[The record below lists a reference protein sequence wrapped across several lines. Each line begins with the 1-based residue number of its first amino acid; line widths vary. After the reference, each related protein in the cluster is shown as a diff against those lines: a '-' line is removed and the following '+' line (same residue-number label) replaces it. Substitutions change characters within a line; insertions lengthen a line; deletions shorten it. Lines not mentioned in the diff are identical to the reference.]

1 MHLVSN
7 DSRKE
12 DNSGSEPI
20 LSQSNIL
27 QHSGEESPS
36 SRETKSSG
44 RDCDVHVAESES
56 TRIDEICHLVNP
68 HRPQCRICLDIG
80 GEDLIAPCDC
90 KGTQKYVHRSCLDNW
105 RSTMVNARFS
115 PANPFPD
122 LHSDVC
128 RTLRPGKIM
137 SALLMFIYNLTL
149 QAFCRAMFILRANVP
164 ADRCWLRL
172 KFLFLVAR
180 DHTFIFAIFNLI
192 FAFLGFL
199 VFKLSGVEL
208 REFTGSEEH
217 FYAIAVLAIV
227 MSSFLCS
234 FLISVECAPRINGRH
249 YHLLLIK
256 EYVSCSVFSVG
267 PAVWCWSG
275 PPEFIHRSIV
285 FMLRSE
291 RCCFSKIMV
300 LSVRSISSSAAV
312 FEATSFLSRWKF
324 TAYEKQEGERTIDK
338 AMILMESMVMKKS
351 SIRK

>member
-1 MHLVSN
+1 MQLVSN

-105 RSTMVNARFS
+105 RSTMKGFAFS
-115 PANPFPD
+115 RCT
-122 LHSDVC
+122 V
-128 RTLRPGKIM
+128 
-137 SALLMFIYNLTL
+137 
-149 QAFCRAMFILRANVP
+149 CRAMFILRANVP

-217 FYAIAVLAIV
+217 SYAIAVLAIV

-256 EYVSCSVFSVG
+256 EYVVEDREAAKDAPKLRGSHVSELRMSCCLVL
-267 PAVWCWSG
+267 VW
-275 PPEFIHRSIV
+275 
-285 FMLRSE
+285 
-291 RCCFSKIMV
+291 
-300 LSVRSISSSAAV
+300 
-312 FEATSFLSRWKF
+312 T
-324 TAYEKQEGERTIDK
+324 T
-338 AMILMESMVMKKS
+338 
-351 SIRK
+351 